1 MISGEK
7 KIYCHQNKALGEVM
21 MKRLIMTS
29 VILITMFGVV
39 GAAHAVRSAKST
51 NNSAE
56 IREDGITELQVLAEL
71 DRQERI
77 LKHRAERAEREK
89 LAAMAEIGNQMNPD
103 ASYVC
108 ISTTPNKIDF
118 GTVLGFGDHDLDSVM
133 TVNINSNCVH
143 GSVIASFSPFKNS
156 EGDTI
161 KSNRMYVQSPMTDGY
176 VSMARPVVISKQ
188 TEGNHSFDLSFKV
201 KTDLNDRCGKYE
213 GSLTFTVVP
222 PSY

>member
-1 MISGEK
+1 MK
-7 KIYCHQNKALGEVM
+7 TKM
-21 MKRLIMTS
+21 MKRFMMNS
-29 VILITMFGVV
+29 VMLITMFGVV
-39 GAAHAVRSAKST
+39 GAARAVQPAKST
-51 NNSAE
+51 EKIAE
-56 IREDGITELQVLAEL
+56 IREDGITQLQVLAEL

-77 LKHRAERAEREK
+77 LKRRAALAEREK

-103 ASYVC
+103 TPYVC

-118 GTVLGFGDHDLDSVM
+118 GTVLGFGDHTLDSVM

-156 EGDTI
+156 EGDVI
-161 KSNRMYVQSPMTDGY
+161 KSNRVYIQSPMTDGY
-176 VSMARPVVISKQ
+176 VSMVRPVVISKQ

-201 KTDLNDRCGKYE
+201 KTDLEDRSGKYE